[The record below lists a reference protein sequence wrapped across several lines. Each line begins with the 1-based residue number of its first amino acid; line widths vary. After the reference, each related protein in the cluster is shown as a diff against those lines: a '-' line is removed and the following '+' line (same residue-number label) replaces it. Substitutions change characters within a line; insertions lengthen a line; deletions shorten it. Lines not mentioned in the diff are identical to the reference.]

1 MPPLTLQDSST
12 LSLSLSPDK
21 TSEVA
26 EDMESIWLH
35 DDSPP
40 SSDHPM
46 IIDVR
51 GSRIVRDPFERLSL
65 GSHECSG
72 ACLEVHRRLRIK
84 CLSLI
89 ISCIVSSSIAGCEN
103 GWFAIKSPV
112 IGSLI
117 PEGSVDLDSILEPVH
132 VQFIDSA
139 REEVVEQW
147 SLTFDPSDT
156 NLELDD
162 AHQQDVVLLRCLQAH
177 LTVSPAPTSKLS

>member
-1 MPPLTLQDSST
+1 MPPSTLQDSST
-12 LSLSLSPDK
+12 LSLSFSPDK

-26 EDMESIWLH
+26 EDMEAIWLH

-40 SSDHPM
+40 PSDHSM

-51 GSRIVRDPFERLSL
+51 GSLIVRDPFQRLSV

-89 ISCIVSSSIAGCEN
+89 ISCRISSSMGGCED

-117 PEGSVDLDSILEPVH
+117 PGGSVDLDSILEPVH

-156 NLELDD
+156 HTELDD
-162 AHQQDVVLLRCLQAH
+162 AHQRGVVLLRCLQAH
-177 LTVSPAPTSKLS
+177 LTVSPAPTPKLS

>member
-1 MPPLTLQDSST
+1 MPPSTLQDSST

-51 GSRIVRDPFERLSL
+51 GSRIVRDPFQRLSV

-72 ACLEVHRRLRIK
+72 GCLEVHRRLRIK

-89 ISCIVSSSIAGCEN
+89 ISCRVSSSMGGCED

-139 REEVVEQW
+139 REEVVEEW

-156 NLELDD
+156 HIELDD
-162 AHQQDVVLLRCLQAH
+162 AHQGGVVLLRCLQAH